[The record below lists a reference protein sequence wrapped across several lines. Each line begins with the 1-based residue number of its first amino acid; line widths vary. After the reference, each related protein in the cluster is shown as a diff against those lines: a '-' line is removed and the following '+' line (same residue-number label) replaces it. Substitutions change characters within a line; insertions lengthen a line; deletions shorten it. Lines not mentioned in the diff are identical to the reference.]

1 MHASWVVD
9 LNNYLST
16 IKGKV
21 EIENG
26 WKKAGITA
34 AIEGDYSKLKP
45 LDHFESTDPLTS
57 KENPSILCT
66 DCYIDT
72 NNLYEN
78 QRTEKDEVCDQEN
91 KWEHPDFDNNIF
103 EKFDD
108 KK

>member
-1 MHASWVVD
+1 MA
-9 LNNYLST
+9 
-16 IKGKV
+16 GKKQALRQQLKV
-21 EIENG
+21 IIQN
-26 WKKAGITA
+26 
-34 AIEGDYSKLKP
+34 LKP

-66 DCYIDT
+66 DCYIDA

-103 EKFDD
+103 EIFDD
-108 KK
+108 KE